1 MKKLCF
7 ILISF
12 LFMFTLTKAQNVTI
26 SGEIT
31 DGTTEEVLPGVSISV
46 KGSANIGTVSD
57 LNGKYSL
64 SIPAGSV
71 LVYSF
76 IGYKTQEE
84 NVGNR
89 MIINVSLQESRELL
103 DEVIVIG
110 YGTVRKSDLTG
121 SVASVKAEALTS
133 YPTTGI
139 AMAMAGKAPGVFV
152 QQNNGSPGG
161 TISVRIRGTNSIS
174 GDNTPLYVVDGFP
187 YNGSPSILHPNDI
200 ESMEILKDAS
210 ATAIYGSRGAN
221 GVILITTKKGK
232 TGRTNVQFESSYSI
246 QHVRK
251 EMDMMDA
258 GEYAEFTNRYLIN
271 DGGTAYFDNPSAL
284 GKGVNWQNLVLR
296 NAPILN
302 NSLTISGGNEK
313 TKFSIGSGYY
323 DHEGIVRNSGYS
335 RFSLRMNIDHDINK
349 YISLFGSTM
358 YSQNHTD
365 SKNYGSSNRG
375 NDLYGAML
383 LAPPTLE
390 PYNED
395 GTYNDLKIAYP
406 FISNVLSNPLG
417 HIYDRSDLTK
427 YDKFLGNAA
436 VTIKPFDGFFIKISG
451 GIDLSNRREDR
462 YTTTKIIGSSGNA
475 TVTTE
480 RYQSILNENTV
491 GYSKKIG
498 VHDISVVAGL
508 TFQNYE
514 RVSSEVSG
522 VGFISDVPGTH
533 AIGTAE
539 SFGTP
544 STGFTDW
551 KMFSYLGRIQYSLR
565 NKYLATVSFR
575 MDGSS
580 RYSKGNKWG
589 YFPSA
594 ALAWRISEE
603 DFIKDTEFI
612 SDLKLRLGYG
622 ETGSTAISPYYT
634 LNMLSSGKVAIG
646 SDLSTWYAPGA
657 RLPSDLKWETT
668 AQANLGLD
676 IGILNNRYRLT
687 LDYYIKNTYDLL
699 NSVPL
704 PTSLG
709 YTNTVQNVGEI
720 QNKGLEIGLDAYI
733 LNGKVDWSL
742 TPHISFN
749 KNTVKK
755 LYGGNNILGSTYNT
769 GILTDYVNILQE
781 GEPLGMFYGYKETGY
796 DENGMITYL
805 DLDDNGN
812 INSEDK
818 MKIGDPNPKFIY
830 ALTSSLAYKDFEF
843 NFFIQGSYGNDI
855 FNLYS
860 ITSTQDFNYAHNRPR
875 DMINNT
881 WTAENPNTKYPRASK
896 KNSVNMSDRFV
907 EDGSFLRLRN
917 VQLAYNLPLSKW
929 NAGWIKRAQVYVS
942 GQNLLTW
949 TTYSGYDPEI
959 NYSGSGNSINL
970 GLDYY
975 AYPMAKS
982 WTFGVK
988 LDF

>member
-1 MKKLCF
+1 MKNRCLILTLLLF
-7 ILISF
+7 I
-12 LFMFTLTKAQNVTI
+12 FTLAKAQHVTV

-31 DGTTEEVLPGVSISV
+31 DGTTQETLIGVSVSV
-46 KGSANIGTVSD
+46 KGSTTGTVSD
-57 LNGKYSL
+57 VNGKYSL
-64 SIPAGSV
+64 DVPAGSV

-76 IGYKTQEE
+76 IGYKTHEE
-84 NVGNR
+84 NIGNR
-89 MIINVSLQESRELL
+89 TMVNITLHESTELL
-103 DEVIVIG
+103 DEVVVIG

-121 SVASVKAEALTS
+121 SVASVKTEALTS

-139 AMAMAGKAPGVFV
+139 VMALAGKAPGVYV

-161 TISVRIRGTNSIS
+161 SVSVRIRGTNSIS
-174 GDNTPLYVVDGFP
+174 GDNAPLYVIDGFP

-232 TGRTNVQFESSYSI
+232 TGQTNVQFESSYSI
-246 QHVRK
+246 QSVRK
-251 EMDMMDA
+251 KMDMMNA
-258 GEYAEFTNRYLIN
+258 GEYAQFTNQYLIN
-271 DGGTAYFDNPSAL
+271 DGGTAYFENPSAL
-284 GKGVNWQNLVLR
+284 GKGTDWQDLVMH

-302 NSLTISGGNEK
+302 NSLTVSGGSEK
-313 TKFSIGSGYY
+313 TKFSLGAGYY

-335 RFSLRMNIDHDINK
+335 RFSVRMNVDHDINK

-358 YSQNHTD
+358 YSQNSTD
-365 SKNYGSSNRG
+365 SKNFGSSNRG

-395 GTYNDLKIAYP
+395 GSYNDLKIAYP
-406 FISNVLSNPLG
+406 FVSNVLANPLG
-417 HIYDRSDLTK
+417 HIYDRSNLSKT
-427 YDKFLGNAA
+427 DKFLANAA
-436 VTIKPFDGFFIKISG
+436 ITIKPFDGFFIKISG
-451 GIDLSNRREDR
+451 GIDLSNKRDDE

-475 TVTTE
+475 KVTTE
-480 RYQSILNENTV
+480 RYQSILNENTI
-491 GYSKKIG
+491 GYTKKIG
-498 VHDISVVAGL
+498 VHDISAVAGF

-514 RVSSEVSG
+514 RVNTEMSG
-522 VGFISDVPGTH
+522 VGFISDAPETH
-533 AIGTAE
+533 AIGAAE

-551 KMFSYLGRIQYSLR
+551 KMFSYLGRIQYSLM

-580 RYSKGNKWG
+580 RYSEGDKWG

-594 ALAWRISEE
+594 ALAWRVSEE
-603 DFIKDTEFI
+603 EFMKDIEFI
-612 SDLKLRLGYG
+612 SNLKLRMGYG

-634 LNMLSSGKVAIG
+634 LNMLSSGKVVIG
-646 SDLSTWYAPGA
+646 SDLSTWYAPGT
-657 RLPSDLKWETT
+657 RLPSNLKWETT
-668 AQANLGLD
+668 AQTNIGLD
-676 IGILNNRYRLT
+676 MGILNNRFNLT
-687 LDYYIKNTYDLL
+687 LDYYIKNTRDLL

-720 QNKGLEIGLDAYI
+720 QNKGFEIGLDAHV
-733 LNGKVDWSL
+733 LSGAVDWNI

-755 LYGGNNILGSTYNT
+755 LYGGNDILGNTYNT
-769 GILTDYVNILQE
+769 GVLTDYVNILRE

-796 DENGMITYL
+796 NENGLITYQDIDGNEL
-805 DLDDNGN
+805 INEDD
-812 INSEDK
+812 K
-818 MKIGDPNPKFIY
+818 VKIGNPNPKFTY
-830 ALTSSLAYKDFEF
+830 GFTSNLAYKDFEF

-875 DMINNT
+875 DMINKT
-881 WTAENPNTKYPRASK
+881 WTPENPNAKYPRASK
-896 KNSVNMSDRFV
+896 KNSINMSDRFV

-917 VQLAYNLPLSKW
+917 VQLAYNLPVKKW
-929 NAGWIKRAQVYVS
+929 NAAWIKRAQVYVS

-949 TTYSGYDPEI
+949 TSYTGYDPEI